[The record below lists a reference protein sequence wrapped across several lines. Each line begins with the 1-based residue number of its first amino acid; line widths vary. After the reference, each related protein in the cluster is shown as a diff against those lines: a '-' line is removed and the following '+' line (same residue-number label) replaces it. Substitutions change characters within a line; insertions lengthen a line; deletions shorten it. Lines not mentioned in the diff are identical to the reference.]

1 MFIKNKND
9 NDYTGVTKSVY
20 HILADRFGYTARIS
34 DIWELLRYSFGIE
47 EFELLNPRL
56 YQNGMF
62 ESYLLDELIKWQKGE
77 DVNFTDIYQAIL
89 TVGDFTGR
97 EKLMF
102 DYGNIEERLWAI
114 FLVICNPEMNI

>member
-62 ESYLLDELIKWQKGE
+62 ESYLLDELIKWRNGE
-77 DVNFTDIYQAIL
+77 DVNFTDIYRAIL

>member
-34 DIWELLRYSFGIE
+34 DIWELLRYSFGVE

-62 ESYLLDELIKWQKGE
+62 ESYLLDELIKWRNGE

>member
-9 NDYTGVTKSVY
+9 NNYTGVTKSVY

>member
-62 ESYLLDELIKWQKGE
+62 ESYLLDELIKWRNGE

-102 DYGNIEERLWAI
+102 DYGNVEERLWAI
-114 FLVICNPEMNI
+114 FLVVCNPEMNI

>member
-62 ESYLLDELIKWQKGE
+62 ESYLLDELIKWRNGE